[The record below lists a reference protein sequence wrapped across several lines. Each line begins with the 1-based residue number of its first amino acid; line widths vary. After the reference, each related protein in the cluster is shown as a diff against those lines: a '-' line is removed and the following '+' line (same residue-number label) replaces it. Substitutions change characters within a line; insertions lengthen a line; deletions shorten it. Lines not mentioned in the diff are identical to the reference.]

1 MGTAGR
7 CATGSTPSDFAR
19 AIGCVL
25 EQGAPG
31 EVYNAGGPDELANID
46 VVRRILELTGAE
58 ESLIEHITDRPGHD
72 RRYSLSSAKVRAL
85 GWEPR
90 VRFAEG
96 LEQTVTWYRENAWW
110 WEPIRSGAYRAYY
123 ERQYGKALTTESA
136 LAVPIVYVLDLLV
149 RGRWLTVGRPR
160 GGRT

>member
-1 MGTAGR
+1 MAIRCRCMGTASR

-46 VVRRILELTGAE
+46 VVRRILKLTGAD
-58 ESLIEHITDRPGHD
+58 ESLIEHVTDRPGHD
-72 RRYSLSSAKVRAL
+72 RRYSLSSTKVRAL

-90 VRFAEG
+90 VRFEEG
-96 LEQTVTWYRENAWW
+96 SSRRSRGTARTPGGGSRSARA
-110 WEPIRSGAYRAYY
+110 IRP
-123 ERQYGKALTTESA
+123 TTSA
-136 LAVPIVYVLDLLV
+136 STAA
-149 RGRWLTVGRPR
+149 R
-160 GGRT
+160 